1 MSLLIVALTLL
12 AALGFA
18 VWLLARWAERA
29 GRAEAEAETNKRM
42 AENAEAQGRIMAE
55 HREPGDVSRR
65 LGDGTF

>member
-1 MSLLIVALTLL
+1 MTSLYI
-12 AALGFA
+12 ALGLVGLLGFSI
-18 VWLLARWAERA
+18 WLATMRAREA

-42 AENAEAQGRIMAE
+42 ADNAEAQGRVMAE